1 MEPQVDD
8 VDAIA
13 ALIDGAES
21 EEQESSED
29 GSKEKDEPGG
39 GVVPYEVPLF
49 EMEVLDEED
58 GLQLQPPPALFEDEI
73 DAMFQ
78 SFAKTAA
85 CVPSLSAEQQLLELT
100 ELANSSEGV
109 CLLFPSRNDEGDPV
123 EELLNDDAHYVD
135 LVDDCKLQMQAA
147 FEHAEQCK
155 EVFAPMKDLALDN
168 DAVDIEQVAA
178 KARAGEKDL
187 PGFKADLDMYHAQQ
201 AQFKKL
207 PAMTELGLI
216 KLNSEKMR
224 AALMPAPTRCLVRR
238 TALSVLPL
246 ISSYK
251 PEKSLLS
258 RTSWRA
264 CFRC

>member
-1 MEPQVDD
+1 LEPQVDNF
-8 VDAIA
+8 DAIA
-13 ALIDGAES
+13 ALIDGADS

-29 GSKEKDEPGG
+29 GSKEKDDPGG
-39 GVVPYEVPLF
+39 GVAYEVPLF

-109 CLLFPSRNDEGDPV
+109 CLLFPSRNDEENPV

-135 LVDDCKLQMQAA
+135 LVDDCKLQMEAA

-155 EVFAPMKDLALDN
+155 EVFAPMKNLALDN

-178 KARAGEKDL
+178 EARAGEKDL

-238 TALSVLPL
+238 TALSPLPL